1 MITNSF
7 HGTAFSI
14 IYRKNFFTFLNKN
27 DRNSRLESITRVLGL
42 ETQLKQGK
50 SALPENLTVD
60 YTYAQK
66 QLDLLKKQSLSFLEQ
81 ALNS

>member
-1 MITNSF
+1 M
-7 HGTAFSI
+7 
-14 IYRKNFFTFLNKN
+14 
-27 DRNSRLESITRVLGL
+27 ESITRVLGL